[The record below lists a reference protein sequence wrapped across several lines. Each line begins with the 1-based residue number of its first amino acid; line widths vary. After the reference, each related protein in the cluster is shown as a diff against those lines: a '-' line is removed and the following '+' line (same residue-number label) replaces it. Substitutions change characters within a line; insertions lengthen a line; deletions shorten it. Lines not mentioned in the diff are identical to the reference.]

1 MRPFPSM
8 YKEGCVTVDNY
19 IAEMLFKRRAE
30 FNKSALPQSF
40 WNNPKFKK
48 DYQLEIMRINKLL
61 ERVCSSCIL
70 KAFKQTNACS
80 VKNPQL
86 VALAE
91 KFQQEME
98 DSQKIIEKS
107 KEEVVVPTKPFGK
120 VNRLSEL

>member
-1 MRPFPSM
+1 
-8 YKEGCVTVDNY
+8 
-19 IAEMLFKRRAE
+19 
-30 FNKSALPQSF
+30 
-40 WNNPKFKK
+40 
-48 DYQLEIMRINKLL
+48 MRINKLL

-98 DSQKIIEKS
+98 DNQKIIEKS
-107 KEEVVVPTKPFGK
+107 KVEEVVIPTKPFGK